1 MTKEDKISMHTVGLM
16 GVKTLTD
23 AERDMF
29 VQIYGCA
36 SRFSELLHALVAHC
50 LHSSCTAC

>member
-1 MTKEDKISMHTVGLM
+1 MHTVGLM